1 MYRLIAATVM
11 LAASLAGAASNACLE
26 NNSVAACFDP
36 STGLLVRLVNK
47 LSGETV
53 AIRERGFRI
62 EAVEFSV
69 SPENSGLQSCEK
81 TSPDRMRCLYASGP
95 RTVTHTYTLRNH
107 FLEKT
112 LTVQSPSAFGWK
124 SVVPAIYDLRG
135 AKLDVIRYPHQRM
148 ATYFGRARKG
158 GIFLG
163 LEKSF
168 ESSTLH
174 NGVLSLSYPVSLKVG
189 ANQAIATEPVYLGV
203 YKLAPGDQAR
213 PGLPLQSESDAMVAM
228 TSALLG
234 PPRHDLVP
242 MACGWWSEM
251 EHNTYKDQAAVEAD
265 LRSIDFLRE
274 VGIDWLSDNHPWGGE
289 TAMMNALKETEGYKP
304 GPLVSGKYEYARKA
318 GLKIVFW
325 PTMNHTHPWWKA
337 GQPFL
342 LHKPEWLM
350 FPGKQPREGEM
361 LSGLRFKGS
370 VYGNCIANRPFLDWI
385 NRLSL
390 DGMATGYFPGWA
402 MDGDFFGGGG
412 YVIPVDCP
420 HEDHD
425 HLPGEATYAC
435 ERALT
440 GLIANV
446 RKSHPDTFVFVCRP
460 PMDMGVF
467 YQKNIDAVFTIDEM
481 AMPEALPGL
490 SGQPANVMLGDKVRR
505 WSRVRVHHHFFPHYI
520 DQPQVFAGPKSMG
533 KRYPDW
539 PSEAIDY
546 LMLSAL
552 SSSPN
557 QLYYMPTKAGIP
569 ERDKQTIRKWLDW
582 GRENVKYLMVRK
594 DLPAW
599 PEAGKV
605 DGSAH
610 IAGGRGLIFLF
621 NPNAGSLAGAFRL
634 DGRTLGLTNKGRYE
648 IAQTYPLATG
658 KRRFRYGEE
667 VKWDVPA
674 RSAVVLEIA
683 RAAN

>member
-1 MYRLIAATVM
+1 MSRVIAAFVM
-11 LAASLAGAASNACLE
+11 LAASLAGAAPNVCLE
-26 NNSVAACFDP
+26 NKSLAACFDS
-36 STGLLVRLVNK
+36 STGFLVRLVNR

-53 AIRERGFRI
+53 AIREQGFRI

-69 SPENSGLQSCEK
+69 SPENSRLQSCGK
-81 TSPDRMRCLYASGP
+81 IRPDRMRCVYVSGP
-95 RTVTHTYTLRNH
+95 RTVTQTYTLRNH

-112 LTVQSPSAFGWK
+112 LTVRSPSAFGWK
-124 SVVPAIYDLRG
+124 SVVPAIYDLRD
-135 AKLDVIRYPHQRM
+135 AKLDVVRYPNQRM
-148 ATYFGRARKG
+148 VTYFGRTRKG

-163 LEKSF
+163 LEKDF
-168 ESSTLH
+168 DSSAVK
-174 NGVLSLSYPVSLKVG
+174 NGVLSMGYPVSLKVS
-189 ANQAIATEPVYLGV
+189 ANQALETEPVYLGV
-203 YKLAPGDQAR
+203 YRLARGDEAR
-213 PGLPLQSESDAMVAM
+213 AGLPLQSESDAMVAM

-234 PPRHDLVP
+234 PPRHGFVP

-251 EHNTYKDQAAVEAD
+251 EHYTYKDQAAVEAD
-265 LRSIDFLRE
+265 LRSIDFFRE
-274 VGIDWLSDNHPWGGE
+274 TGIDWLSDNHPWGGE
-289 TAMMNALKETEGYKP
+289 TGTMNALKETDDYKP
-304 GPLVSGKYEYARKA
+304 GPLVSIKYAYAKKA
-318 GLKIVFW
+318 GLKIVYW

-342 LHKPEWLM
+342 LHKTEWLM
-350 FPGKQPREGEM
+350 FPKKQPREGVM
-361 LSGLRFKGS
+361 LSGVPFKGS
-370 VYGNCIANRPFLDWI
+370 VYGNCIANRPFLNWI

-412 YVIPVDCP
+412 FVTPVDCP
-420 HEDHD
+420 SADHD

-440 GLIANV
+440 ELIANV
-446 RKSHPDTFVFVCRP
+446 RKSHPNTFVFVCRP

-481 AMPEALPGL
+481 GTPEALPGL
-490 SGQPANVMLGDKVRR
+490 SGQPVNVMLGDKVRR

-520 DQPQVFAGPKSMG
+520 DQPQVFVGPKSMG
-533 KRYPDW
+533 KKYPDW

-557 QLYYMPTKAGIP
+557 QLYYLPTKAGIP
-569 ERDKQTIRKWLDW
+569 ARDKQTIRKWLDW

-599 PEAGKV
+599 PGVGKV
-605 DGSAH
+605 DGNAH
-610 IAGGRGLIFLF
+610 IVGDRGLIFLF
-621 NPNAGSLAGAFRL
+621 NPNAGSLTGTFRL
-634 DGRTLGLTNKGRYE
+634 DSQTLDLKNRGRYE
-648 IAQTYPLATG
+648 IAQAYPPASG
-658 KRRFRYGEE
+658 KRQFRFGEE

-674 RSAVVLEIA
+674 RGAVVLEIA
-683 RAAN
+683 RAAK